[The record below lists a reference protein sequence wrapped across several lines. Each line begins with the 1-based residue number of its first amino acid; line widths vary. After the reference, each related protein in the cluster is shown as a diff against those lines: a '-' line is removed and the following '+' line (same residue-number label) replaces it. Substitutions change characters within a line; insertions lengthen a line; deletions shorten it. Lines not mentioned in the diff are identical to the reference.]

1 MQTAQSIANRH
12 LQTTTIVRATTTT
25 VERTMGKV
33 SIDRLVWNSRACV
46 REGCLP
52 RGEHYPWHYFD
63 PSEST
68 QWEKKWLIGLA
79 LIVVVGVVAES
90 RLWCCFFFCALSN
103 LPKHLKLTILA
114 VSSLLSEVGDFA
126 LLTCWRRQNPICM
139 SINLQKIRWQRARH
153 RQTQGEREKERERG
167 WEGERLS
174 CSHVVGCL
182 LLFAGLAWVGQIG
195 CWLMCSRSWRGDELP
210 RD

>member
-1 MQTAQSIANRH
+1 MIAWREIH
-12 LQTTTIVRATTTT
+12 V
-25 VERTMGKV
+25 
-33 SIDRLVWNSRACV
+33 RACV
-46 REGCLP
+46 RGACL
-52 RGEHYPWHYFD
+52 GV
-63 PSEST
+63 ST
-68 QWEKKWLIGLA
+68 TPGTTSTRQSRHNEKKM
-79 LIVVVGVVAES
+79 VN
-90 RLWCCFFFCALSN
+90 RLSSHCCFCCCRRVSTLMLFFFSLSN

-153 RQTQGEREKERERG
+153 RQTEREGERE

-195 CWLMCSRSWRGDELP
+195 C
-210 RD
+210 

>member
-12 LQTTTIVRATTTT
+12 IQTTTIVRATTTT
-25 VERTMGKV
+25 VERTIGKV

-46 REGCLP
+46 REGCLL

-68 QWEKKWLIGLA
+68 QWEKM
-79 LIVVVGVVAES
+79 VN
-90 RLWCCFFFCALSN
+90 RLSSHCCCCCCRRVSTLMLFFFCALSN

-153 RQTQGEREKERERG
+153 RQTQAMRERKKERE

-195 CWLMCSRSWRGDELP
+195 YWLMCSRSRRGDELP